1 MVSQKASIFWAFES
15 GQACSSP
22 RRPVL
27 RKVTMDSNSLAQR
40 GGALGPALIP
50 APHSGGSIEPERVV
64 SQNPAEVLA
73 ALMDFPG
80 SVALAELLEAGSS
93 TVVPNPQAGTLGE
106 RLLEDVRARLDSLEP
121 IALRPILGRRAPR
134 TPNVDELLAIV
145 TRHNIATDR
154 TELAVQRLA
163 AELSGP
169 FRDAFSTS
177 LRQAQAHV
185 ATLRWE
191 IVHDVRVLGPHADRL
206 ERLDAALTRSMQVKM
221 GELYDRMEH
230 AAYLT
235 FVRACAHAVE
245 ALDAEL
251 SRDTL
256 VSWTDEDGWIE
267 RYRERCVRMAKALF
281 GHMRRGLEGLVRAAA
296 HAEET

>member
-1 MVSQKASIFWAFES
+1 
-15 GQACSSP
+15 
-22 RRPVL
+22 
-27 RKVTMDSNSLAQR
+27 MDSNSLAPT
-40 GGALGPALIP
+40 GALDAGGGGHSLIP
-50 APHSGGSIEPERVV
+50 ASYSGAGIEPARVV

-80 SVALAELLEAGSS
+80 SVALAELLEGGSSNVSPHPEAGS
-93 TVVPNPQAGTLGE
+93 LGE

-121 IALRPILGRRAPR
+121 TALRPITGRRAPR
-134 TPNVDELLAIV
+134 TPTVDELVAIV
-145 TRHNIATDR
+145 ARHSIAADR
-154 TELAVQRLA
+154 SDTAVQRLA
-163 AELSGP
+163 DELSGP
-169 FRDAFSTS
+169 FRDALSTS

-191 IVHDVRVLGPHADRL
+191 IVNDVRVLGPNADRL
-206 ERLDAALTRSMQVKM
+206 ERLDAALTRSMQAKM
-221 GELYDRMEH
+221 SELYDRMEH

-235 FVRACAHAVE
+235 FVRACAHAVQS
-245 ALDAEL
+245 LDSDISRETLTTWAE
-251 SRDTL
+251 
-256 VSWTDEDGWIE
+256 EDGWIE

>member
-1 MVSQKASIFWAFES
+1 
-15 GQACSSP
+15 
-22 RRPVL
+22 
-27 RKVTMDSNSLAQR
+27 MDSNSLAPT
-40 GGALGPALIP
+40 GALGSALIP
-50 APHSGGSIEPERVV
+50 APRSGGSIERERVV

-80 SVALAELLEAGSS
+80 SVALAELLETSASN
-93 TVVPNPQAGTLGE
+93 VAPNPQAGSLGE
-106 RLLEDVRARLDSLEP
+106 RLLEDVRARLDGLEKT
-121 IALRPILGRRAPR
+121 ALRPIMGRRAPQVPTIDDLMILVAR
-134 TPNVDELLAIV
+134 HDLERRRDEN
-145 TRHNIATDR
+145 T
-154 TELAVQRLA
+154 VQRLA
-163 AELSGP
+163 DELSGP
-169 FRDAFSTS
+169 FRDALSTS

-191 IVHDVRVLGPHADRL
+191 LVHDVRVLGPNADRL

-221 GELYDRMEH
+221 AELFDRMEH

-235 FVRACAHAVE
+235 FVRACSHAVE
-245 ALDAEL
+245 EL
-251 SRDTL
+251 GDDVSRETL
-256 VSWTDEDGWIE
+256 AVWATEDGWIE

>member
-1 MVSQKASIFWAFES
+1 
-15 GQACSSP
+15 
-22 RRPVL
+22 
-27 RKVTMDSNSLAQR
+27 MDSNSLAPT
-40 GGALGPALIP
+40 GALGPALIP
-50 APHSGGSIEPERVV
+50 APRSGGGIEPERVV

-80 SVALAELLEAGSS
+80 SVALAELLEGGPS
-93 TVVPNPQAGTLGE
+93 TTPRNPQAGSLGE
-106 RLLEDVRARLDSLEP
+106 RLLDDVRARLDSLEP
-121 IALRPILGRRAPR
+121 TALRPITGRRAPR
-134 TPNVDELLAIV
+134 VPSVDELVQIVARHGLA
-145 TRHNIATDR
+145 RDR
-154 TELAVQRLA
+154 SEAVVQRVA
-163 AELSGP
+163 DELSAP
-169 FRDAFSTS
+169 FRSALSTS

-191 IVHDVRVLGPHADRL
+191 IVHDVRVLGPNADRL
-206 ERLDAALTRSMQVKM
+206 ERLDAAVTRSMQAKM

-245 ALDAEL
+245 ALDQDV
-251 SRDTL
+251 SREALET
-256 VSWTDEDGWIE
+256 WATEDGWIE

-296 HAEET
+296 HAEEP

>member
-1 MVSQKASIFWAFES
+1 
-15 GQACSSP
+15 
-22 RRPVL
+22 
-27 RKVTMDSNSLAQR
+27 MDSNSLAPT
-40 GGALGPALIP
+40 GALGPALIP

-64 SQNPAEVLA
+64 PQNPAEVLA

-80 SVALAELLEAGSS
+80 SVALAELLESGAS
-93 TVVPNPQAGTLGE
+93 TVVPHPQAGSLGE
-106 RLLEDVRARLDSLEP
+106 RLLEDVRARLDALEP
-121 IALRPILGRRAPR
+121 TALRPIMGRRAPQV
-134 TPNVDELLAIV
+134 PSVDELMTIV
-145 TRHNIATDR
+145 ARHDLERTRDANT
-154 TELAVQRLA
+154 VQRLA
-163 AELSGP
+163 DELSGP
-169 FRDAFSTS
+169 FRDALSTS

-191 IVHDVRVLGPHADRL
+191 IVHDVRVLGPNADRL

-221 GELYDRMEH
+221 GELFDRMEH

-235 FVRACAHAVE
+235 FVRACSHAVE
-245 ALDAEL
+245 EL
-251 SRDTL
+251 GNDVSRESL
-256 VSWTDEDGWIE
+256 SAWTTEDGWIE

>member
-1 MVSQKASIFWAFES
+1 
-15 GQACSSP
+15 
-22 RRPVL
+22 
-27 RKVTMDSNSLAQR
+27 MDSNSLAPDVLAQR
-40 GGALGPALIP
+40 GGALGTALIP
-50 APHSGGSIEPERVV
+50 APRPAGSIGPERVV

-80 SVALAELLEAGSS
+80 SVALAELLEGGPSTVTPNPNAGS
-93 TVVPNPQAGTLGE
+93 LGE
-106 RLLEDVRARLDSLEP
+106 RLLEDVRARLDALEP
-121 IALRPILGRRAPR
+121 TALRPIMGRRAPR
-134 TPNVDELLAIV
+134 TPNADELLSIV
-145 TRHNIATDR
+145 TRHGIAADR
-154 TELAVQRLA
+154 SDTAVQRLA
-163 AELSGP
+163 DELSGP

-191 IVHDVRVLGPHADRL
+191 IVHDVRALGPNADRL
-206 ERLDAALTRSMQVKM
+206 ERLDAALTRSMQAKM
-221 GELYDRMEH
+221 SELYDRMEH

-235 FVRACAHAVE
+235 FVRACAHAIE
-245 ALDAEL
+245 ALDTGI

>member
-1 MVSQKASIFWAFES
+1 
-15 GQACSSP
+15 
-22 RRPVL
+22 
-27 RKVTMDSNSLAQR
+27 MDSNSLAPDILAQR
-40 GGALGPALIP
+40 GGALGTALIP
-50 APHSGGSIEPERVV
+50 APRSGGSIEPERAV

-80 SVALAELLEAGSS
+80 SVALAELLESGDSNVAPNPNAGS
-93 TVVPNPQAGTLGE
+93 LGE
-106 RLLEDVRARLDSLEP
+106 RLLEDVRARLDALEP
-121 IALRPILGRRAPR
+121 TALRPILGRRAPR
-134 TPNVDELLAIV
+134 IPTVDELIAIV
-145 TRHNIATDR
+145 ARHGVAGDR
-154 TELAVQRLA
+154 SETVVQRLA
-163 AELSGP
+163 NELSGP

-191 IVHDVRVLGPHADRL
+191 IVHDVRALGPRADKL
-206 ERLDAALTRSMQVKM
+206 ERLDAALTRSMQAKM
-221 GELYDRMEH
+221 SELYDRMEH

-245 ALDAEL
+245 ALDAEITH
-251 SRDTL
+251 DTL
-256 VSWTDEDGWIE
+256 LSWTDEDGWIE